1 MEGRRNFLKG
11 SLAIL
16 AGITISPLAKA
27 FASTGNFPSGIIY
40 TSQNPGRWAGKVGG
54 HAPRVTAEGNKI
66 AILNKHPMTEKHFIV
81 RHTLVAENGK
91 VLGDKTFFPSDPT
104 AFSTYD
110 VTVKKGATMFAT
122 SFCNIHDF
130 WVTEFTN

>member
-91 VLGDKTFFPSDPT
+91 VLGDKTFFPSDST
-104 AFSTYD
+104 AFSTYY

-122 SFCNIHDF
+122 SFCNKHDF
-130 WVTEFTN
+130 WVTEFTT